1 MFKAALHSGSGKPR
15 RRATVSSPHKPAG
28 RKLLEWRGRIDQ
40 HFGYG
45 SSEASRSLYL
55 EDGGQYAALLQAEL
69 EQPVS
74 LGTTIIAASYAG
86 GVVLG
91 ADSRTTTGNY
101 IANRVT
107 DKITPLA
114 ENVYICRSGSAADT
128 QAISAYVQWFLQQH
142 AVDLDRHVSVKTAA
156 KLAQTMV
163 YQNKNMLQAG
173 LIIAGWDKQGGG
185 SVHTV
190 PLGGTLLQVPY
201 SIGGSGSAYI
211 TGLCDKLW
219 RPHMTQQECH
229 EFVVKAVTH
238 AMARDG
244 SSGGCI
250 RTVTISKDGVKRD
263 FLPHTRV
270 PIAYGEMQQPMS
282 VGA

>member
-1 MFKAALHSGSGKPR
+1 MDVRF
-15 RRATVSSPHKPAG
+15 
-28 RKLLEWRGRIDQ
+28 
-40 HFGYG
+40 
-45 SSEASRSLYL
+45 
-55 EDGGQYAALLQAEL
+55 DGLQAEL
-69 EQPVS
+69 DQPVS
-74 LGTTIIAASYAG
+74 MGTTIIAASYDG

-163 YQNKNMLQAG
+163 YQNKNMFQAG

-201 SIGGSGSAYI
+201 SIGGSGSGYI

-219 RPHMTQQECH
+219 RPNMTQQECQ
-229 EFVVKAVTH
+229 EFVVRAVTH

-250 RTVTISKDGVKRD
+250 RTVTISQQGVKRD

-270 PIAYGEMQQPMS
+270 PIAYGEMQQPIS
-282 VGA
+282 AAS